1 MPITVN
7 GVEISDARIEAEM
20 PHFEGTPSPRDAA
33 TQQLILHELLLQTA
47 AAQGIAGET
56 EDDKIGTLLES
67 AIHVEPADEAA
78 CRAFY
83 DENPQSFMRGEQ
95 VEASHILFAPQDG
108 VPEGLV
114 RAKAEGVLAELKAEP
129 YKFEAYAREHSACPS
144 GKQGGSLGSFG
155 RGQMVPEFDAAAFAL
170 GEGELSP
177 ELVETQF
184 GLHIIKAGKKSE
196 GEKVAFEQVQERL
209 QAYLTEMASRRA
221 MNDYLGGLV
230 KTAKIE
236 GYQLEA

>member
-1 MPITVN
+1 MTITVN
-7 GVEISDARIEAEM
+7 GVEISDARIDAEL

-47 AAQGIAGET
+47 AAQGITGET
-56 EDDKIGTLLES
+56 EDEKIGNLLES
-67 AIHVEPADEAA
+67 AINVAPADEAA

-83 DENPQSFMRGEQ
+83 EQNPQSFVRGEQ
-95 VEASHILFAPQDG
+95 VEASHILFSADDG
-108 VPEGLV
+108 VPASLV
-114 RAKAEGVLAELKAEP
+114 RAKAEGILNELKAEP
-129 YKFEAYAREHSACPS
+129 YKFEAYAREHSTCPS
-144 GKQGGSLGSFG
+144 GKQGGSLGQFG

-184 GLHIIKAGKKSE
+184 GFHIIKAGKKTA
-196 GEKVAFEQVQERL
+196 GESVAFDQVQERL
-209 QAYLTEMASRRA
+209 QQYLTELASRQA

-230 KTAKIE
+230 KGAKIE